1 MGRKGLCPGQGVQNK
16 PKHAAYSG
24 GSTQAAAGWWGS
36 PLGDG
41 AVLVSPQECLSQQ
54 QALGAVRQMQKLLV
68 VQEAAHLR
76 GTQGLRQQLSVLQ
89 SHLQRQATKRNGITG
104 SPPWGDILMGPAQ
117 TSVEQPGQE
126 TPRSLPGWHWLQPG
140 NVHSHPC
147 LSVCRDLSAASSAPE
162 RTDAGPERAGGP

>member
-1 MGRKGLCPGQGVQNK
+1 M
-16 PKHAAYSG
+16 A
-24 GSTQAAAGWWGS
+24 
-36 PLGDG
+36 DG

-68 VQEAAHLR
+68 AQEAAHLQ

-104 SPPWGDILMGPAQ
+104 SPLWGDIPTGPAQ

-126 TPRSLPGWHWLQPG
+126 TLRFCQAGMAPAWRCPFSPMSVYLQRPVRSQRCP
-140 NVHSHPC
+140 
-147 LSVCRDLSAASSAPE
+147 
-162 RTDAGPERAGGP
+162 